1 MKSLLVK
8 LVAGVLLFA
17 GSLVGALAATGRL
30 NHEGT
35 ANIPVLGSF
44 FPAPP
49 ASEGDGEH
57 GTGDKTSSAA
67 DAVHTGGGIT
77 PVDAT
82 QGPGTQDP
90 EKQGEPTG
98 PVKSKTGRSVLK
110 PEEAPKTDGHGGAAE
125 GGHGGGESGHEAA
138 GGHGDKNEKKEAA
151 HKPEAP
157 SRGAATEDP
166 AGDMARLEKSLSSD
180 PKSKYAPGGY
190 FRFDG
195 MPADLTPDQINEAWQ
210 RVQGVLAEIDKR
222 RTALDLREQEL
233 QELADDISRRQH
245 ELGRERTKIEERHRE
260 LDARMQKFQDQV
272 KLVRNDEVAALK
284 RNAETLASFEAD
296 KAAQLVMDQ
305 WKTERGQD
313 EVLRTFEFMD
323 KDAVNTILNALPNPM
338 VQDVLKKRLRV
349 SREAVP
355 TAPSK

>member
-8 LVAGVLLFA
+8 LVAGVVLFA

-49 ASEGDGEH
+49 APEGEGEH
-57 GTGDKTSSAA
+57 AAEGKTGSAA
-67 DAVHTGGGIT
+67 DAAHTGGEIA

-82 QGPGTQDP
+82 DGPGAQDP
-90 EKQGEPTG
+90 QKQGEPTG

-110 PEEAPKTDGHGGAAE
+110 PEEAPKTDGHGGGHD
-125 GGHGGGESGHEAA
+125 GGHGGGESGKEAA
-138 GGHGDKNEKKEAA
+138 GGHADKNEKNEGA

-157 SRGAATEDP
+157 PHGTEDP
-166 AGDMARLEKSLSSD
+166 AGDMARLEKSLAND

-190 FRFDG
+190 FRFEG

-210 RVQGVLAEIDKR
+210 RVQGVLADIEKR
-222 RTALDLREQEL
+222 KTALDLREQEL